1 MENQRSVYV
10 KNNIRNRIVKLIVVL
25 LAMVVCYDTWH
36 SLFSSSSDSTSH
48 YHDTGNDKE
57 ASMSHHHH
65 HHQMP
70 QEAGGPCSC
79 GGGSVETAQA
89 MGCVFDVLASA
100 CLPPW
105 CRDSELTHEFNH
117 AGPGADGEWTFYK
130 DTDGNE
136 TMTLDELGELG
147 NHPGKPWFSTYEWH
161 VLHCVYNWRKMFR
174 ACTLGTTL
182 EPFTTMR
189 CISCIVGR

>member
-1 MENQRSVYV
+1 MFLWR
-10 KNNIRNRIVKLIVVL
+10 RI
-25 LAMVVCYDTWH
+25 C
-36 SLFSSSSDSTSH
+36 
-48 YHDTGNDKE
+48 GN
-57 ASMSHHHH
+57 
-65 HHQMP
+65 
-70 QEAGGPCSC
+70 CS
-79 GGGSVETAQA
+79 GDGLR
-89 MGCVFDVLASA
+89 FDVLASA
-100 CLPPW
+100 WLPPW

-136 TMTLDELGELG
+136 TMTLDEVGELG

-182 EPFTTMR
+182 ELFTTMR
-189 CISCIVGR
+189 CISCIVGRDLVQFSSSSHHHREWSNYKR